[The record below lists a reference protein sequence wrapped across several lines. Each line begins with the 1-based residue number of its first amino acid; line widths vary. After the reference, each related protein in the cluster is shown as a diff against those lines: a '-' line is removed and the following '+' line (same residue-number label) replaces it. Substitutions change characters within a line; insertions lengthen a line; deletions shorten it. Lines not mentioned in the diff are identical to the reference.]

1 MMPSTTR
8 DDESDFAGGPA
19 PEAPAALAERLRAL
33 PDQPG
38 VYLMKDGAGRVVYV
52 GKATSLRARVRQYF
66 QAGHTESPRIL
77 HLMSKIRDIETVV
90 CANEV
95 EALILEAT
103 LIKRH
108 HPWYNVRM
116 ADDKAYP
123 YLKLTNDPFPKIVMT
138 RKVRRDGG
146 KYFLSLIHI

>member
-1 MMPSTTR
+1 MMPSTKR
-8 DDESDFAGGPA
+8 DEEFDFAGGPV

-66 QAGHTESPRIL
+66 QPGHTETPRIL
-77 HLMSKIRDIETVV
+77 HLMSKIRDIETVA

-95 EALILEAT
+95 EALILQAT
-103 LIKRH
+103 PIKRH
-108 HPWYNVRM
+108 HPCYNVRI
-116 ADDKAYP
+116 AYD
-123 YLKLTNDPFPKIVMT
+123 T
-138 RKVRRDGG
+138 
-146 KYFLSLIHI
+146 